1 MITLYMDVHAP
12 EAITRALRRRG
23 VTVITAQEDGTAEF
37 DDPPLLDRA
46 TQLGCLL
53 VTQDKHSLA
62 EAAKRQEGAA
72 HFAGIIY
79 APQDTALIGT
89 YIEDLELIALAGT
102 PEEYADRLRYL
113 PL

>member
-1 MITLYMDVHAP
+1 MITLYMDVHVP

-23 VTVITAQEDGTAEF
+23 AIVITAQEDGTAEF
-37 DDPPLLDRA
+37 EDPPLLDRA

-53 VTQDKHSLA
+53 VTQEVMTA
-62 EAAKRQEGAA
+62 
-72 HFAGIIY
+72 FAGIIY
-79 APQDTALIGT
+79 APQDTALIGR

-102 PEEYADRLRYL
+102 PEEYADRLQYL